1 MERGTQMHDDRTR
14 RPRDPEATREAILEA
29 AGTLLAKN
37 GPEGLSLAE
46 VAQLAGVNRGT
57 AYQHFATRENL
68 IQVTVEWVSSK
79 MFRAVFG
86 DPVTVGERRVDEVDI
101 ADLADRLAAFAMENS
116 ELCRVWL
123 LQLLAS
129 PDPTG
134 DPFWR
139 EFSSSLARF
148 AKTELAQDN
157 IDTEALSVMMI
168 SGTFLWPVWARSH
181 ARDEAERRNLARRF
195 VQEMLRLCMYGS
207 VRPEKY
213 PNVARRLGSSK
224 KNRVKLRIAGGA

>member
-1 MERGTQMHDDRTR
+1 MAMRAEKTR

-29 AGTLLAKN
+29 AGILLARH
-37 GPEGLSLAE
+37 GPEGVSLAE
-46 VAQLAGVNRGT
+46 VAQQAGVNRGT

-68 IQVTVEWVSSK
+68 IQVTIQWMSEK

-86 DPVTVGERRVDEVDI
+86 DPETVGERRVDQVDI
-101 ADLADRLAAFAMENS
+101 ADLADRLAEFAMENS

-123 LQLLAS
+123 MQLLAS
-129 PDPTG
+129 PDPTS

-139 EFSSSLARF
+139 EFSGSLERF
-148 AKTELAQDN
+148 AKTDLAQEN
-157 IDTEALSVMMI
+157 IDAEALSVMMI

-181 ARDEAERRNLARRF
+181 ARDDDERKALARRF

-213 PNVARRLGSSK
+213 PDVARRLGKKKTSK
-224 KNRVKLRIAGGA
+224 VKLRATSPE